1 MTDVIDTLAGAIAA
15 RTRLDAAQVRTA
27 LAAAFALIRK
37 HGDAAKVAALFGALP
52 GAEALS
58 ASGPAL
64 PKPGLLGGMMKAAG
78 GGAMADGMAMLQQ
91 LSKSGIGSTDLQ
103 QALPIAAEWV
113 QAHTGADLLG
123 DALATIPGAGGLLGR
138 A

>member
-1 MTDVIDTLAGAIAA
+1 MIDAIDSLAEAIAA

-27 LAAAFALIRK
+27 LAGALALIRK
-37 HGDAAKVAALFGALP
+37 HGDAGKVAALFEGVP

-58 ASGPAL
+58 ASAPPL

-91 LSKSGIGSTDLQ
+91 LSKSGVGSVDLQ

-113 QAHTGADLLG
+113 EAHAGADLLG
-123 DALATIPGAGGLLGR
+123 EALASIPGAGGLLSRG
-138 A
+138 